1 MKYATSIRRRLE
13 DIASAIHTI
22 RRDVNWMLDEAEIDS
37 TERQVLEAELEIVDR
52 IESILRRSV

>member
-1 MKYATSIRRRLE
+1 
-13 DIASAIHTI
+13 
-22 RRDVNWMLDEAEIDS
+22 MLDEAEIDS

>member
-13 DIASAIHTI
+13 DIASAIRTI
-22 RRDVNWMLDEAEIDS
+22 QRDVNWMLDEAEIDS

>member
-13 DIASAIHTI
+13 DIASAVHTI

>member
-13 DIASAIHTI
+13 DIASAVHTI
-22 RRDVNWMLDEAEIDS
+22 RRDVNWMLDDAEIDR

>member
-13 DIASAIHTI
+13 DIASAIRTI